1 MYCNTTDNVEI
12 ADVTKKL
19 LFGVF
24 FFSLK
29 SPWQFIKTTIFTKL
43 KIINNFLSR
52 NFTKNYSQ
60 IFAFFSKC
68 YILYNIISN

>member
-1 MYCNTTDNVEI
+1 MFWNTTDNVEI

-24 FFSLK
+24 FFFTKKLG
-29 SPWQFIKTTIFTKL
+29 QFTKATIFTKL

-52 NFTKNYSQ
+52 NFTKKYSQ
-60 IFAFFSKC
+60 IFAFCSNFD
-68 YILYNIISN
+68 ILCT